1 MGKLTT
7 LSEKITNLIDNK
19 RTLFTQLSD
28 QIWEFAETR
37 FEEFRSADLL
47 SEAME
52 KEGFTVKKG
61 IASLETGF
69 IASYGSGHPV
79 IAILGEY
86 DALAG
91 LSQQARSSIS
101 EPIIKNGNGHGCGH
115 NLLGVGSLAAAIAV
129 KDYLLENNLGGTVQ
143 YFGCPAEESGYGK
156 TFMARD
162 GLFKDVDAA
171 FSWHPSTMNAVMNST
186 ANAVIHAHFKFK
198 GRSAHAAA
206 SPHLGRSALD
216 AVELMNVGVNYLR
229 EHMIDEA
236 RIHYAVTNTG
246 GLAPNVVQAEA
257 EVTYLIRAPKPDQAK
272 ELYDRV
278 VNCSRGAAL
287 MTQTKVD
294 FEIQGSCHN
303 LIPNLTLEKVMH
315 QYMQE
320 IGAPHAT
327 EQEINYAKTI
337 YETLTDEEKRAAALQ
352 VGKQGA
358 SQLAERPIADFIVPF
373 SEKETFMGG
382 STDVADV
389 SWNVPTAQCVTS
401 TWAFGTPFHTWQAVA
416 QGKESYAHDAML
428 LAGKAMACT
437 AISALENPEL
447 LDNAKKELAERLD
460 GETYTSLIPKELTPP
475 KNKQKGIKQKLFN

>member
-1 MGKLTT
+1 MEKLTA
-7 LSEKITNLIDNK
+7 LSDKITSLIDNK

-37 FEEFRSADLL
+37 FEEFRSSDLL
-47 SEAME
+47 CEALE
-52 KEGFTVKKG
+52 KEGFTIKKG
-61 IASLETGF
+61 IAGLETGF
-69 IASYGSGHPV
+69 IASYGTGHPV

-91 LSQQARSSIS
+91 LSQQAGSNNF
-101 EPIIKNGNGHGCGH
+101 EPIIQNGNGHGCGH
-115 NLLGVGSLAAAIAV
+115 NLLGVGSLSAAIAV
-129 KDYLLENNLGGTVQ
+129 KDYMKEHNLDGTVQ

-162 GLFKDVDAA
+162 GYFKDVDAA
-171 FSWHPSTMNAVMNST
+171 FSWHPATINAVMNST

-198 GRSAHAAA
+198 GRSAHAGAA
-206 SPHLGRSALD
+206 PHLGRSALD
-216 AVELMNVGVNYLR
+216 AVELMNVGVNYMR

-246 GLAPNVVQAEA
+246 GMAPNVVQADA
-257 EVTYLIRAPKPDQAK
+257 EVTYLIRAPKPNQVK

-278 VNCSRGAAL
+278 VDCARGAAL

-294 FEIQGSCHN
+294 YEIQGSCHN

-315 QYMQE
+315 QHMQE
-320 IGAPHAT
+320 IGAPNAT
-327 EQEINYAKTI
+327 ERDINYAKTI
-337 YETLTDEEKRAAALQ
+337 YETLTDEEKAAAALQ

-358 SQLAERPIADFIVPF
+358 SQLAERPIADFIAPF

-428 LAGKAMACT
+428 LAGKAIACT
-437 AISALENPEL
+437 AVSVLESPEL
-447 LDNAKKELAERLD
+447 LENAKKELAERLD

-475 KNKQKGIKQKLFN
+475 SYKQKVN

>member
-1 MGKLTT
+1 MEKLTAI
-7 LSEKITNLIDNK
+7 SKKITNLIDEK
-19 RTLFTQLSD
+19 RTLYAQLSD

-47 SEAME
+47 CEALE
-52 KEGFTVKKG
+52 KEGFAVKRG
-61 IASLETGF
+61 IAGLETGF

-91 LSQQARSSIS
+91 LSQQARSDKF

-129 KDYLLENNLGGTVQ
+129 KDYMKEHKLAGTVQ

-171 FSWHPSTMNAVMNST
+171 FSWHPATMNAVMHST

-206 SPHLGRSALD
+206 APHLGRSALD
-216 AVELMNVGVNYLR
+216 AIELMNVGVNYMR
-229 EHMIDEA
+229 EHIIDEA

-246 GLAPNVVQAEA
+246 GMAPNVVQADA
-257 EVTYLIRAPKPDQAK
+257 EVTYLIRAPKPYQVK

-278 VNCSRGAAL
+278 VDCARGAAL

-294 FEIQGSCHN
+294 FEIHGSCHN
-303 LIPNLTLEKVMH
+303 LIPNMTLEKVMY
-315 QYMQE
+315 QFMQE
-320 IGAPHAT
+320 IGAPLAT
-327 EQEINYAKTI
+327 EHDINYAKTI
-337 YETLTDEEKRAAALQ
+337 YETLTVEEKRAAALQ

-416 QGKESYAHDAML
+416 QGKERYAHDAML
-428 LAGKAMACT
+428 LAGKAIAFT

-447 LDNAKKELAERLD
+447 LENAKKELATRLD
-460 GETYTSLIPKELTPP
+460 GETYKSLIPEDLTPP
-475 KNKQKGIKQKLFN
+475 KYRQKVYQTI

>member
-1 MGKLTT
+1 MTVI
-7 LSEKITNLIDNK
+7 SERITNLIDDK
-19 RTLFTQLSD
+19 RALYVQLSD

-37 FEEFRSADLL
+37 FEEYRSADLL

-52 KEGFTVKKG
+52 KEGFTVKRG
-61 IASLETGF
+61 IAGLETGF
-69 IASYGSGHPV
+69 IASYGTGHPI

-91 LSQQARSSIS
+91 LSQQARSNMF
-101 EPIIKNGNGHGCGH
+101 EPIVKNENGHGCGH

-129 KDYLLENNLGGTVQ
+129 KDYLKEHKLTGTVQ

-162 GLFKDVDAA
+162 GLFKEVDAA
-171 FSWHPSTMNAVMNST
+171 FSWHPATMNAVMNST

-198 GRSAHAAA
+198 GRSAHAGAA
-206 SPHLGRSALD
+206 PHLGRSALD
-216 AVELMNVGVNYLR
+216 AVELMNVGVNYMR

-246 GLAPNVVQAEA
+246 GLAPNVVQADA
-257 EVTYLIRAPKPDQAK
+257 EVTYLIRAPKPYQVK
-272 ELYDRV
+272 ELYERV
-278 VNCSRGAAL
+278 VDCARGAAL
-287 MTQTKVD
+287 MTQTKAD
-294 FEIQGSCHN
+294 YEIQGSCHN

-320 IGAPHAT
+320 IGAPLAT
-327 EQEINYAKTI
+327 EQDINYAKVI
-337 YETLTDEEKRAAALQ
+337 YETLTDEEKRAAATQ
-352 VGKQGA
+352 VGKEGA
-358 SQLAERPIADFIVPF
+358 SQLAERPIADFIAPF

-428 LAGKAMACT
+428 LAGKAIACT
-437 AISALENPEL
+437 AIAAIENPEL
-447 LDNAKKELAERLD
+447 LEKAKNELAERLE
-460 GETYTSLIPKELTPP
+460 GETYESLIPKELTPP
-475 KNKQKGIKQKLFN
+475 KYKQQLHQTI

>member
-1 MGKLTT
+1 MTVISKR
-7 LSEKITNLIDNK
+7 ITGLIDDK
-19 RTLFTQLSD
+19 RSLYTQISD

-52 KEGFTVKKG
+52 KEGFEVKKG
-61 IASLETGF
+61 IAGLETGF

-91 LSQQARSSIS
+91 LSQQASSNKF
-101 EPIIKNGNGHGCGH
+101 EPILKNGNGHGCGH

-129 KDYLLENNLGGTVQ
+129 KDYMKEHKLTGTVR

-162 GLFKDVDAA
+162 GFFKDVDAA
-171 FSWHPSTMNAVMNST
+171 FSWHPATMNAVMNST

-198 GRSAHAAA
+198 GRSAHAGAA
-206 SPHLGRSALD
+206 PHLGRSALD
-216 AVELMNVGVNYLR
+216 AVELMNVGVNYMR
-229 EHMIDEA
+229 EHTIDEA

-257 EVTYLIRAPKPDQAK
+257 EVTYLIRAPKPYQVK

-278 VNCSRGAAL
+278 VDCARGAAL

-294 FEIQGSCHN
+294 YEIQGSCHN

-327 EQEINYAKTI
+327 EQDINYAKNI

-358 SQLAERPIADFIVPF
+358 SQLAERPIADFIAPF

-460 GETYTSLIPKELTPP
+460 GETYTSLIPKDLTPP
-475 KNKQKGIKQKLFN
+475 KNKQKDIKQKLFN

>member
-1 MGKLTT
+1 MEKLTA
-7 LSEKITNLIDNK
+7 LSKKITSLIDEK
-19 RTLFTQLSD
+19 RSMYTQLSD

-37 FEEFRSADLL
+37 FEEFQSADLL
-47 SEAME
+47 CDALE

-61 IASLETGF
+61 IAGLETGF
-69 IASYGSGHPV
+69 VASYGTTHPV

-91 LSQQARSSIS
+91 LSQEAHSNSFD
-101 EPIIKNGNGHGCGH
+101 PIIKNGNGHGCGH

-129 KDYLLENNLGGTVQ
+129 KDYMKEHNLAGTVKF
-143 YFGCPAEESGYGK
+143 FGCPAEESGYGK

-162 GLFKDVDAA
+162 GFFKDVDAA
-171 FSWHPSTMNAVMNST
+171 FSWHPATMNAVMNCT

-198 GRSAHAAA
+198 GRSSHAAA

-246 GLAPNVVQAEA
+246 GLAPNVVQADA
-257 EVTYLIRAPKPDQAK
+257 EVTYLIRAPKPYQTK

-278 VNCSRGAAL
+278 VDCARGSAL

-294 FEIQGSCHN
+294 YEIQGSCHN

-315 QYMQE
+315 EYMQE
-320 IGAPHAT
+320 IGATPAT
-327 EQEINYAKTI
+327 EQDINYAKTI
-337 YETLTDEEKRAAALQ
+337 YETLTDEDKRTAALQ
-352 VGKQGA
+352 AGKQGA
-358 SQLAERPIADFIVPF
+358 SQLTKRPIADFIAPF

-416 QGKESYAHDAML
+416 QGKESYAHNAML
-428 LAGKAMACT
+428 LAGKAIACT
-437 AISALENPEL
+437 AISTLENTEL
-447 LDNAKKELAERLD
+447 LENAKKELLERLE
-460 GETYTSLIPKELTPP
+460 GEAYVPLIPKELKPP
-475 KNKQKGIKQKLFN
+475 KSKQTVYQTI